1 MVPYFIGGRN
11 FCRVTITH
19 NIFADYV
26 FCQLHRLPEQHNCI
40 YDHKE
45 KGRQEAREKMV
56 SPKKHM
62 GTSLKR
68 IDSDS

>member
-1 MVPYFIGGRN
+1 MASFL
-11 FCRVTITH
+11 
-19 NIFADYV
+19 FADYV
-26 FCQLHRLPEQHNCI
+26 FCQLHRLPEQHDCI
-40 YDHKE
+40 FDHKE
-45 KGRQEAREKMV
+45 KGREEARNKMV

>member
-1 MVPYFIGGRN
+1 MA
-11 FCRVTITH
+11 H
-19 NIFADYV
+19 NKELSFFADYV